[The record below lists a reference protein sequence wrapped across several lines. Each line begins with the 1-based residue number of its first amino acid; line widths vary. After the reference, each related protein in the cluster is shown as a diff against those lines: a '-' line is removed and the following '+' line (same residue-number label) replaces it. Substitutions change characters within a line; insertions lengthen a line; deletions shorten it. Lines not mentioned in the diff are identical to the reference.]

1 MSINRIARTAMFIA
15 ALAPFGA
22 APALAEDCGPGM
34 MGCGKQGM
42 KGAGMRDKG
51 KHEQQMQMDK
61 KMQEL
66 HQHQKMMEGIK
77 DTDQMLAEMKK
88 QMEMMTDVMDEL
100 AKQQS
105 GGMGGSQ
112 PMSEH

>member
-1 MSINRIARTAMFIA
+1 MTVKQIARTLTIIA

-22 APALAEDCGPGM
+22 APALAEDCDSGM

-51 KHEQQMQMDK
+51 KHDQQMPMDQ
-61 KMQEL
+61 KMQQL

-88 QMEMMTDVMDEL
+88 QMEMMTDMIDEL
-100 AKQQS
+100 AKQKS
-105 GGMGGSQ
+105 GAMGGSQ
-112 PMSEH
+112 PMMEH